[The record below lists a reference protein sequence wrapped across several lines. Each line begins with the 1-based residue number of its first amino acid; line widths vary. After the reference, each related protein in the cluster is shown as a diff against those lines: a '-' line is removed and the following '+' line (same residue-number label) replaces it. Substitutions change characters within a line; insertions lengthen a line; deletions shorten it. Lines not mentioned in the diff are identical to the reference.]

1 MTDCSRAVEDL
12 ILLIRGK
19 EWKKNKS
26 NEGVPVFGY
35 ISASGRDCR
44 NGEMNESHNM
54 GSPKP
59 QSTTGTDHVTTSSKL
74 PNTGGKDKEQ
84 VSVLAFRQKKTHLL
98 YFLFLLDFV
107 NSFRDCLYTTC
118 FVWLDASGLLVLSVC
133 SLQL

>member
-1 MTDCSRAVEDL
+1 MTDCSRAVKDL

-19 EWKKNKS
+19 EWKTNKS

-54 GSPKP
+54 GSPTP

-84 VSVLAFRQKKTHLL
+84 VSVLCFQAEKKS
-98 YFLFLLDFV
+98 FV
-107 NSFRDCLYTTC
+107 FSLSF
-118 FVWLDASGLLVLSVC
+118 GLC
-133 SLQL
+133 KQF